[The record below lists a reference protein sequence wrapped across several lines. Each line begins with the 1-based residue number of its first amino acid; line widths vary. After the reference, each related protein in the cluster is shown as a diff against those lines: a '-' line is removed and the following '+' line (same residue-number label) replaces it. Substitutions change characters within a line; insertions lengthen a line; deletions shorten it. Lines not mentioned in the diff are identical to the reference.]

1 MQTVLDSLGLT
12 QSDLGKG
19 AAMAPTAVHRLV
31 THGLWPKRR
40 TIVAHGRV
48 VKFLEG
54 KGATPAQLATMA
66 PLPPPPPAPTPKPV
80 ADASDAQKKSPTRY
94 ELAGDTPE
102 AEDQEPDSESTLTPE
117 ELPMLLRNEPLSPD
131 ARKHFGLPRSPFVDD
146 VQSSADVFVSPAIR
160 YVRAALIDC
169 VNNHGF
175 VAVVGESG
183 AGKSTLMEEM
193 EERIKDEGRDIVII
207 KPYTLA
213 MELNDVKGKT
223 LKSGQIA
230 EAIAHALDPSAVLA
244 SSPQQRFQQI
254 HDMLKASRRAGRRH
268 LLAMEEAH
276 CLPVATLKHLKR
288 FLELKDG
295 LQRLIGIALI
305 GQPELRDR
313 LGSQNMEVR
322 EVMQRCE
329 IIDLP
334 ALDNELEA
342 YLRHKFARFD
352 MKYEQVFAADAG
364 DAIRARLIHIPRGG
378 KTNEGRSICFPL
390 VVNNLVCRAMNAAT
404 RAGWP
409 QVDAQV
415 IAGC

>member
-1 MQTVLDSLGLT
+1 MQAVLDALGLMH
-12 QSDLGKG
+12 SDIGKG
-19 AAMAPTAVHRLV
+19 SGMSGTAVHRLV

-40 TIVAHGRV
+40 TVVAHSKV
-48 VKFLEG
+48 VAYLQS
-54 KGATPAQLATMA
+54 KGATPDQLAAMPA
-66 PLPPPPPAPTPKPV
+66 LPPPPPPPPPKPTPV
-80 ADASDAQKKSPTRY
+80 ATRTQEKTPASC
-94 ELAGDTPE
+94 ELAEETSE
-102 AEDQEPDSESTLTPE
+102 LQDSESHSENPETPE

-146 VQSSADVFVSPAIR
+146 VQSCADVFQSPAIR
-160 YVRAALIDC
+160 YVRAALMDAAT
-169 VNNHGF
+169 NHGF
-175 VAVVGESG
+175 MAVVGESG
-183 AGKSTLMEEM
+183 AGKSTLLEEL
-193 EERIKDEGRDIVII
+193 EERIKDEGRDVVII

-230 EAIAHALDPSAVLA
+230 EAIAHALDPNAVLM

-254 HDMLKASRRAGRRH
+254 HDMLKASRRAGRHH

-276 CLPVATLKHLKR
+276 CLPIATLKHLKR

-305 GQPELRDR
+305 AQPELKER
-313 LGSQNMEVR
+313 LGSQNTEVR

-329 IIDLP
+329 IVDMP
-334 ALDNELEA
+334 ALDSELEA
-342 YLRHKFARFD
+342 YLRHKFGRFGI
-352 MKYEQVFAADAG
+352 KYEQIFKNDAA

-378 KTNEGRSICFPL
+378 RATDARSLCYPL

-404 RAGWP
+404 RAGWM